1 MSIAKEGWILNYSQQ
16 YLAIKNR
23 LNESVVLGVLGEF
36 NTGKTFVLSKI
47 LMKDIKNINKSHT
60 KSLCFSYTNNNSV
73 LSIDTKGTNLPVNL
87 RSNIEKLEDKSKFV
101 PYNIFKA
108 TENVNLDM
116 MRAYKTKGKKYDFLD
131 TYSDRK

>member
-1 MSIAKEGWILNYSQQ
+1 MVEK
-16 YLAIKNR
+16 
-23 LNESVVLGVLGEF
+23 LNELCKLVLHEISEVNDLKFLNCACRFTEK
-36 NTGKTFVLSKI
+36 NTIEHNENSKR
-47 LMKDIKNINKSHT
+47 LEIKK
-60 KSLCFSYTNNNSV
+60 L
-73 LSIDTKGTNLPVNL
+73 
-87 RSNIEKLEDKSKFV
+87 IEKLEDKSKFV